1 MIACQKKLGI
11 GRVKL
16 VLLNYKRQIGINLMD
31 LILVAEN
38 FWSYLFECQKCKYWI
53 EVKVKLQLSLLKVVC
68 F

>member
-1 MIACQKKLGI
+1 MH
-11 GRVKL
+11 
-16 VLLNYKRQIGINLMD
+16 